1 MYMSEAA
8 DSTIAEDKK
17 KIYYAKADSIYG
29 EMATNM
35 PSVADYATLQRAHIG
50 YALDPETKT
59 GLAKPHYEKLIELI
73 NAKPTKDETD
83 NERLI
88 ESYRYMGYYFL
99 LQKDKANSVSIG
111 TRFLKSI
118 RRTQWQSRLSDWQ
131 SNCKTSFINIPHA
144 CGTYLSHAIF
154 FLLNRLHSTIR
165 KRVYNAI
172 TELFHT

>member
-1 MYMSEAA
+1 MRLTRTTDYTNAISTYEKYLDNLKQKTANDINILATMYMSEAA

-99 LQKDKANSVSIG
+99 LQKDKANSVMYWNKI
-111 TRFLKSI
+111 LEI
-118 RRTQWQSRLSDWQ
+118 D
-131 SNCKTSFINIPHA
+131 PE
-144 CGTYLSHAIF
+144 
-154 FLLNRLHSTIR
+154 
-165 KRVYNAI
+165 NAMAKQALGLA
-172 TELFHT
+172 EQL